1 MFCYNDFE
9 NIQEMP
15 DAMNNRLKK
24 TGCVILVAGMLM
36 SFPLTGCAKSNDAE
50 GSSEVYSGGMNGED
64 AVTRI
69 YLEGFD
75 TFEVTSEDVV
85 DGVWLDVISNTD
97 IGENSSPELKWE
109 PVEGAT
115 EYVIYMV
122 DRNSNGFLHWK
133 SGEITETDLPR
144 GSTQGLTE
152 YYGPHVGHGYTHN
165 YDIYV
170 IALRAPVDR
179 IKGAVNC
186 MNAKLDEFILD
197 LDTDIYGN
205 TGNIIAYGVVSG
217 TFTDCRFRDTEPSG
231 YYIM

>member
-1 MFCYNDFE
+1 M
-9 NIQEMP
+9 I
-15 DAMNNRLKK
+15 NRLKK
-24 TGCVILVAGMLM
+24 TGCIILTVGMLM
-36 SFPLTGCAKSNDAE
+36 SITLMGCTAQTNESAVSSAE
-50 GSSEVYSGGMNGED
+50 QYSGGMNGED
-64 AVTRI
+64 AVARF

-85 DGVWLDVISNTD
+85 NGVWLDVISNTD
-97 IGENSSPELKWE
+97 IGDNSSPELKWE
-109 PVEGAT
+109 PVEGAA

-133 SGEITETDLPR
+133 SGEITETNLPR
-144 GSTQGLTE
+144 GSAHELTE
-152 YYGPHVGHGYTHN
+152 YNGPHVGHGYTHN

-186 MNAKLDEFILD
+186 MNTRLDEFILE
-197 LDTDIYGN
+197 LDTDIDGN

-217 TFTDCRFRDTEPSG
+217 TFTDARFRDTEPSG

>member
-1 MFCYNDFE
+1 
-9 NIQEMP
+9 
-15 DAMNNRLKK
+15 MNNGLKK
-24 TGCVILVAGMLM
+24 TGCIVLLAGMLM
-36 SFPLTGCAKSNDAE
+36 SVPLAGCTANTGEPAVS
-50 GSSEVYSGGMNGED
+50 SSEQYTGGMNGED

-75 TFEVTSEDVV
+75 TFEVTSEDMV

-97 IGENSSPELKWE
+97 IGENSSPELRWE

-144 GSTQGLTE
+144 GSAHGLTE

-186 MNAKLDEFILD
+186 MNARLDEFILE
-197 LDTDIYGN
+197 LDTDIDGN
-205 TGNIIAYGVVSG
+205 TGNIVAYGVVSG
-217 TFTDCRFRDTEPSG
+217 TFTDSRFRDTEPSG